1 MGGGLCCAEKI
12 PEISNEGGA
21 RAKNG
26 GISGILRTAYRKRLY
41 CKPMVVMESV
51 HSEGVPLGDLNPPD
65 IRNPKWGNS
74 NPKNNQV
81 PEINFIHLSAVGKF
95 AEFSGEIV
103 FQIGPK
109 MVEISPE
116 N

>member
-1 MGGGLCCAEKI
+1 VGGGLCCAEKI

-51 HSEGVPLGDLNPPD
+51 HSEGVPLGDLNP
-65 IRNPKWGNS
+65 
-74 NPKNNQV
+74 
-81 PEINFIHLSAVGKF
+81 
-95 AEFSGEIV
+95 SGTPNGGTQTRKITR
-103 FQIGPK
+103 FQK
-109 MVEISPE
+109 LISSICPP
-116 N
+116 